1 MHSAP
6 AVRYPVA
13 RSTRVGV
20 VLLVAW
26 GLAGAMCLWWWL
38 RGGAAGWPLVATL
51 LSLLFGAA
59 LALVQWRGMPAGSL
73 RWDGQAWWWQ
83 AGDEDE
89 VAVSITVHLDLQ
101 HGLLLHM
108 AGPLSWRARWCY
120 AERAQAPA
128 RWSDL
133 RRALYAP
140 PLPSS
145 SAPTRGAGSRP

>member
-13 RSTRVGV
+13 RSPRVGA
-20 VLLVAW
+20 VLLGAW
-26 GLAGAMCLWWWL
+26 SLAAGMCLWWWL
-38 RGGAAGWPLVATL
+38 RGGATPWHMAWAL
-51 LSLLFGAA
+51 LSLSFGAV
-59 LALVQWRGMPAGSL
+59 LAIVQWQGMPTGNL

-83 AGDEDE
+83 FADEDE
-89 VAVSITVHLDLQ
+89 VLVNVSVRLDLQ

-108 AGPLSWRARWCY
+108 AGDLPWRAHWCY
-120 AERAQAPA
+120 AERAQLPA

-140 PLPSS
+140 HSSTSVPASGAALLP
-145 SAPTRGAGSRP
+145 